1 MFLSARPRRRERNGD
16 VELRVQS
23 DDGDVLRLELAGRVL
38 RSDRIP
44 DLAPFDDLLGPGG
57 YTRLVS
63 LSLAEASFI
72 DTRCLAWLL
81 ALHKRFSETGGRL
94 VLHSIRPQ
102 LMDLLTM
109 LRFVEILSIAE
120 DEAAA
125 LELLRQG

>member
-1 MFLSARPRRRERNGD
+1 M
-16 VELRVQS
+16 ELRVLS

-38 RSDRIP
+38 QSDSIP
-44 DLAPFDDLLGPGG
+44 DLAPFDDLLGPSG
-57 YTRLVS
+57 YARRVS
-63 LSLAEASFI
+63 LSLAETRFI

-81 ALHKRFSETGGRL
+81 ALHKRFSEAGGRL
-94 VLHSIRPQ
+94 VMHSIRPQ

-120 DEAAA
+120 DEAGA